1 MINSINSWAKG
12 LILAII
18 IATII
23 EIILPEGNNKK
34 YVKTIIGIYIMFI
47 IIAPLIPNI
56 SNKKINVESFLN
68 TEISK
73 MEEVQYN
80 DITIETNTYI
90 KQTYIEKIKEDMKKK
105 LEEREYIIN
114 SLELDIET
122 EDDENFGFINQIS
135 LNISKIQKNIDDIS
149 TENKVDKIENV
160 EIKISKNNTQNNN
173 ENNIS
178 IEEIKNLTDFLNS
191 EYGTDKEKIYINK

>member
-1 MINSINSWAKG
+1 
-12 LILAII
+12 
-18 IATII
+18 
-23 EIILPEGNNKK
+23 
-34 YVKTIIGIYIMFI
+34 MFI